1 MLVMK
6 EPRMTAILTLT
17 FNPALDISTTVP
29 RIEPSHKLRCSEP
42 VMHPGGG
49 GINVARVLKRLG
61 AEVRAVFPS
70 GGPTGATLVR
80 LLQKEGVPMHVV
92 PTSQDTR
99 ESFSAMAT
107 ETGDEYRFVLPGPT
121 LRAQEWQA
129 CLDACLANAPAYLV
143 ASGSLCPGMPD
154 EAYAMLAEPCRAQGT
169 RLVLDSSGPA
179 LRAALDAGV
188 FLFKPSLRE
197 LRELTG
203 QALTAP
209 AERLQACRQLIAQ
222 GSAEAVALSLGE
234 AGAMLV
240 SADEAW
246 AAPALPVAVHS
257 TIGAGDSFVAGLV
270 WGLSQ
275 GQPLRDAFALA
286 MAASAAALAAQGTA
300 LCDPATIQRLRP
312 QVVPTP
318 LA

>member
-1 MLVMK
+1 MLAAK
-6 EPRMTAILTLT
+6 EPRMTPILTLT

-29 RIEPSHKLRCSEP
+29 RIAPSHKLRCSEP

-61 AEVRAVFPS
+61 ADVRAVFPS

-80 LLQKEGVPMHVV
+80 LMQKEGVPMHVV
-92 PTSQDTR
+92 PASQDTR

-107 ETGDEYRFVLPGPT
+107 DTGDEYRFVLPGPT
-121 LRAQEWQA
+121 LRPQEWHG
-129 CLDACLANAPAYLV
+129 CLDACLSSVAAYLV
-143 ASGSLCPGMPD
+143 ASGSLSPGMPD
-154 EAYAMLAEPCRAQGT
+154 DAYAMLAAPCRAQGT

-188 FLFKPSLRE
+188 YLFKPSLRE

-203 QALTAP
+203 EPLATAN
-209 AERLQACRQLIAQ
+209 AQLQACQALIGQ
-222 GSAEAVALSLGE
+222 GKSELVALTLGE

-246 AAPALPVAVHS
+246 SAPALSVAVHS

-270 WGLSQ
+270 WSLADGR
-275 GQPLRDAFALA
+275 PLQDAFATA

-300 LCDPATIQRLRP
+300 LCERAAVEALRP
-312 QVVPTP
+312 AVQLTR